1 MLRHLSAEHR
11 ITFLCLD
18 DGTSG
23 AAAHA
28 AAAEY
33 CEQLVTV
40 PAAAVAKG
48 SLPFYWLVARSLV
61 EPLPYAI
68 LRYRSEP
75 MRRRIAEL
83 AGGMDLVV
91 CDFLAPSVNVP
102 QLLPVAS
109 ILFQHNVE
117 TSIWQRRARLARN
130 PLARAYL
137 QDQARKM
144 ADYEA
149 AQCRRFDHVVAVS
162 DADAAT
168 HRLDFGVDRV
178 SNHGPFH
185 VQFPPPGPVLKP
197 LLEYAAA
204 YDGALSLSETDA
216 MIHNGL
222 AQTRNITLTIK

>member
-1 MLRHLSAEHR
+1 
-11 ITFLCLD
+11 
-18 DGTSG
+18 
-23 AAAHA
+23 
-28 AAAEY
+28 
-33 CEQLVTV
+33 
-40 PAAAVAKG
+40 
-48 SLPFYWLVARSLV
+48 
-61 EPLPYAI
+61 
-68 LRYRSEP
+68 

-83 AGGMDLVV
+83 VGGMDLVV

-137 QDQARKM
+137 QDQAQKM

-178 SNHGPFH
+178 TAIPTG
-185 VQFPPPGPVLKP
+185 VD
-197 LLEYAAA
+197 LEYFRPRGAPTRPGELVFVGSMDWSPNEDAVVGFVS
-204 YDGALSLSETDA
+204 DGLP
-216 MIHNGL
+216 
-222 AQTRNITLTIK
+222 RVRR